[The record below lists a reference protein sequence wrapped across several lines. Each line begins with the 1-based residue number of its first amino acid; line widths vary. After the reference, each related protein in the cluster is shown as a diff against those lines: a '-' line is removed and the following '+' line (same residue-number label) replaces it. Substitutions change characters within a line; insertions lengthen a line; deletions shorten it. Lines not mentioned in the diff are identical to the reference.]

1 MVRPAGRPRADPRPA
16 APAPPRRGHAD
27 VAAHGAPFGAD
38 TYDSVHSLLLNTSPA
53 FVAAFNGSLAA
64 ALQRAV
70 DEREA
75 GREQH
80 RPGFDYE

>member
-1 MVRPAGRPRADPRPA
+1 MLGIREGRELRVRMDEEGFRV
-16 APAPPRRGHAD
+16 
-27 VAAHGAPFGAD
+27 VAAADGAPFGAD